1 MKIAELF
8 RVDGQIALVTGGA
21 SGIGYACAEAMAD
34 NGAAVC
40 IFDRD
45 AAKLA
50 EAKNRLGERSPNIMA
65 EQVDVTDAM
74 LSLLLLGT
82 LTGVSDGVDYND
94 QTFLTTFPFLALPWE
109 GMDQGHGLPTP

>member
-8 RVDGQIALVTGGA
+8 RVDGQVALITGGA
-21 SGIGYACAEAMAD
+21 SGIGYACAEVMAD

-50 EAKNRLGERSPNIMA
+50 EAKSRLGERTASVMA
-65 EQVDVTDAM
+65 
-74 LSLLLLGT
+74 
-82 LTGVSDGVDYND
+82 
-94 QTFLTTFPFLALPWE
+94 
-109 GMDQGHGLPTP
+109 